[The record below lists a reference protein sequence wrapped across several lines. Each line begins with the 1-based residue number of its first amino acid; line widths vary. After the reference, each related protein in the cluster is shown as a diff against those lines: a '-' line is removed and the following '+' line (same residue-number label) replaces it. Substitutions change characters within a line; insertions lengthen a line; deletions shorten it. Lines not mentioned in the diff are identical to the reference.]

1 MTPQHHLPADIE
13 RTSLSIITA
22 ELAELGLTPLPETAA
37 VVKRVIHTTADFD
50 YARNLRFTPD
60 AVAAGVKALRAGTP
74 IITDTNMA
82 LAGITKPGLARLGG
96 TALCYMADPEVAALA
111 KASGT
116 TRAVASMQRAA
127 QEHPGAVLAVGN
139 APTALLTIADQIE
152 AGLRPALVIG
162 VPVGFVNVVESKE
175 RLFATCEAFGVPA
188 IVAMGRKGGSN
199 VAAAICNALLYSA
212 AEMLDPAA
220 RGWRGPVFDRNT
232 QKGQNCRHA
241 VLSFFL
247 YSFKGSPGKSRLTVS
262 HFFLGGVTRYFRTAR
277 SSTAMSTGL
286 DRCSSIPASLLFSM
300 SSVKAFAVM
309 ARIEEYN
316 EKTVTFRIV
325 ESHRF
330 LLCRAVVVHCT
341 D

>member
-22 ELAELGLTPLPETAA
+22 ELAELGLTPPPETAA

-50 YARNLRFTPD
+50 YARNLRFTPG

-111 KASGT
+111 KAGGT

-139 APTALLTIADQIE
+139 AALLTIADQIE

-175 RLFATCEAFGVPA
+175 RLFATCKAFGVPA

-212 AEMLDPAA
+212 AEMLDPTA
-220 RGWRGPVFDRNT
+220 RGWR
-232 QKGQNCRHA
+232 
-241 VLSFFL
+241 
-247 YSFKGSPGKSRLTVS
+247 
-262 HFFLGGVTRYFRTAR
+262 
-277 SSTAMSTGL
+277 
-286 DRCSSIPASLLFSM
+286 
-300 SSVKAFAVM
+300 
-309 ARIEEYN
+309 
-316 EKTVTFRIV
+316 
-325 ESHRF
+325 
-330 LLCRAVVVHCT
+330 
-341 D
+341 